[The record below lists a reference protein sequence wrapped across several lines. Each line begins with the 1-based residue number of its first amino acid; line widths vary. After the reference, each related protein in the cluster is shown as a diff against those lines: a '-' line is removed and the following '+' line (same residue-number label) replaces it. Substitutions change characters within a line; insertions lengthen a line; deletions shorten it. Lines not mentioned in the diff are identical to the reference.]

1 LVSKKIIEVRTKEA
15 TGMITEEDKDTI
27 IRCAKRY
34 NVESVI
40 LFGSSTR
47 DDVESNDIDIGVKG
61 IEPRLFFKFYAEL
74 FKKLPKP
81 VDLVDLSKKSIFSDL
96 VEETGVRIYG

>member
-1 LVSKKIIEVRTKEA
+1 
-15 TGMITEEDKDTI
+15 MITEEDKDMI

-34 NVESVI
+34 NVKSVI

-47 DDVESNDIDIGVKG
+47 DDIESNDIDIGVKG
-61 IEPRLFFKFYAEL
+61 IDPRLFFKFYVEL
-74 FKKLPKP
+74 FKRLPKP
-81 VDLVDLSKKSIFSDL
+81 VDLVDLSRKSLFNDL

>member
-1 LVSKKIIEVRTKEA
+1 
-15 TGMITEEDKDTI
+15 MITEEDKDTI

-34 NVESVI
+34 NVKSVI

-47 DDVESNDIDIGVKG
+47 DDIESNDIDIGVKG

-74 FKKLPKP
+74 FKKLPKS
-81 VDLVDLSKKSIFSDL
+81 VDLSRKSVFNDL
-96 VEETGVRIYG
+96 VEETGVKIYG

>member
-1 LVSKKIIEVRTKEA
+1 
-15 TGMITEEDKDTI
+15 MITETDKDTI

-34 NVESVI
+34 NVEYAV

-47 DDVESNDIDIGVKG
+47 DDIESNDIDIGVKG
-61 IEPRLFFKFYAEL
+61 IEPRRFFKFYAEL
-74 FKKLPKP
+74 FKRLPKP
-81 VDLVDLSKKSIFSDL
+81 VDLVDLSRKSLFSDL